1 MPRILFP
8 HPIRPNDPDAGLER
22 DDKLIQ
28 ILFAAVHDDFVYVSN
43 PFEDDAALLE
53 RHNGRIFLL
62 AAVIPLRLRW
72 VILQGDDE
80 VVAYGLCLLKYE
92 HVSRVAQIKG
102 ASRNPHLLSV
112 PHK

>member
-8 HPIRPNDPDAGLER
+8 LPIRPNDADVGLER
-22 DDKLIQ
+22 DEKVVQ

-43 PFEDDAALLE
+43 PFEDDEELFE
-53 RHNGRIFLL
+53 RHDGLIFLL
-62 AAVIPLRLRW
+62 ASVIPLRLRW

-102 ASRNPHLLSV
+102 ASR
-112 PHK
+112 